1 MAHPNEDLVRETF
14 AASGR
19 GDIAALRNQYFADDI
34 RWHFPGRSPLAGD
47 YEGAAQVVG
56 GFFGRVFE
64 LSGARSAPSC
74 MT

>member
-19 GDIAALRNQYFADDI
+19 GDIDALRDQYFADDM

-47 YEGAAQVVG
+47 SEGAAQVVG
-56 GFFGRVFE
+56 GFFGPG
-64 LSGARSAPSC
+64 L
-74 MT
+74 